1 MLLQIVAGLSIFLMN
16 MRYSSSISS
25 ASEKSY
31 SSYSATTVLIYKLVK
46 SVDYVVG
53 VFLDFSKAFD
63 TVDHAII
70 LSKLHHCGIRGIALN
85 WFKSYLENRKKIET
99 SLVSIRCGFP
109 QGSILG
115 PLLFLIYI
123 NNLKNV
129 CTHTMPIFFADDSNL
144 FQNGKNLEDIEMK
157 INSELTEIAEWL
169 KVNKLT
175 LNINKTLCMLFSKKH
190 NHADISIKLE
200 DKLINRVSE
209 TKFLG
214 VIIDDKLNW
223 KAHISYISG
232 KICRAI
238 GVIIKARNL
247 GKEALLSLYY
257 TLIFPYLTY
266 CNQVWG
272 LTFEYNLNAL
282 SKLQKRPSE

>member
-1 MLLQIVAGLSIFLMN
+1 MGIG
-16 MRYSSSISS
+16 
-25 ASEKSY
+25 
-31 SSYSATTVLIYKLVK
+31 
-46 SVDYVVG
+46 DYVVG

-63 TVDHAII
+63 TVDHEIVS
-70 LSKLHHCGIRGIALN
+70 SKLHHYGIKGIALN
-85 WFKSYLENRKKIET
+85 WFRSYLENRKQFVTYNGVES
-99 SLVSIRCGFP
+99 SLLPIRCGVP

-115 PLLFLIYI
+115 PLLFLIYR
-123 NNLKNV
+123 NDLANV
-129 CTHTMPIFFADDSNL
+129 CKYTMPIFFADDSNL
-144 FQNGKNLEDIEMK
+144 FQTGKNLEDIEVK

-200 DKLINRVSE
+200 GKLINRVSE

-232 KICRAI
+232 KIFRAI

-257 TLIFPYLTY
+257 TLIFPYSTY
-266 CNQVWG
+266 CNQISG
-272 LTFEYNLNAL
+272 STFKYNLNAL
-282 SKLQKRPSE
+282 SKLQKKPSEWYVLWSHILIRRVHTKN